1 MAKDSKDRRRERED
15 EQDAAISK
23 ARQGGVDRTG
33 APLAP
38 GVPVGADKFEELIE
52 RAGPMIDQ
60 LNNLYNMFF
69 AGAEKL
75 PPIERRKQLDGLI
88 NALTLMP
95 KATGNQRFRF
105 TTVQNQYIT
114 FRDKWDKQIKDL
126 EAGKLKRRSAGPLG
140 RA

>member
-1 MAKDSKDRRRERED
+1 MAKDSRDRRRERED
-15 EQDAAISK
+15 EQDVEISK
-23 ARQGGVDRTG
+23 HRHGVAEKTGGVAG
-33 APLAP
+33 P
-38 GVPVGADKFEELIE
+38 GVPLGADKFEELVE

-75 PPIERRKQLDGLI
+75 PPIERRKQLDQIL

-95 KATGNQRFRF
+95 KATANQRFRF
-105 TTVQNQYIT
+105 ATLQNQYIT

-126 EAGKLKRRSAGPLG
+126 EAGKLKRRTAGPLG